1 MGFCLKI
8 IIGLK
13 RNKRRKSKQL
23 KGTNTNASN
32 EPRGEVPSAHSNGT
46 SSSSRKINR
55 RTKLTEITAAIKIQT
70 AFRAHLVTIHNA
82 RKALQRV
89 RGAVRFQGVIEGLS
103 VNNQISG
110 TFKQIHCWSKIQS
123 EIRARRL
130 IMVTQGHNKQK
141 KIQNQQKLEAKLH
154 ELEVEWS
161 SSAETIEE
169 ILQKLQQREEAAIKR
184 ERAMA
189 YAFSHQWRA
198 NSNQYFGQ
206 AYYDLGKESWGWS
219 WMERWIA
226 VRPWETRVQTNPI
239 ISKTSH
245 SHQVA
250 KITSKA
256 TSLLGPLKLVVSV
269 KNPSILSGKE
279 STRGRKLSISTTEN
293 QASQEADT

>member
-1 MGFCLKI
+1 MGFCLKT

-23 KGTNTNASN
+23 KITSTSTAFD
-32 EPRGEVPSAHSNGT
+32 EPKGDVQVPSAHYSNGT
-46 SSSSRKINR
+46 SSSKKITCK
-55 RTKLTEITAAIKIQT
+55 TKFTHKTAATKIQT
-70 AFRAHLVTIHNA
+70 AYRAHLA
-82 RKALQRV
+82 RKTLRRV

-110 TFKQIHCWSKIQS
+110 TLKQIHCWSKIQS

-130 IMVTQGHNKQK
+130 NMVTQGHNKQK

-169 ILQKLQQREEAAIKR
+169 ILQKLQQREEAATKR

-189 YAFSHQWRA
+189 YAFSHQWKA
-198 NSNQYFGQ
+198 NSNKYFGQ

-239 ISKTSH
+239 VPKTSH
-245 SHQVA
+245 SQQVA
-250 KITSKA
+250 RITSKA
-256 TSLLGPLKLVVSV
+256 TNLGPMKLVVSI
-269 KNPSILSGKE
+269 KNPSISNGKE
-279 STRGRKLSISTTEN
+279 STRGRKLTITTNEN
-293 QASQEADT
+293 HVSQEPNI